1 MRTEVR
7 HKGVEL
13 IFSATPSLET
23 LRILLGVACQE
34 DVFQVEDPMLITIA
48 DVSRAHFYADVV
60 RDVYVRLPS
69 EDTKTKQP
77 GVCGTL
83 RKTMYGSLDAAQ
95 RWGEHYAQVVEK
107 GGCTRGV
114 ASPCHFFHK
123 DLETYILVHGDDFF
137 IVGRQEGREH
147 VLRLLRSAYELS
159 KVVTLGPLPSQS
171 RTATILG
178 RTLTLRQWGIE
189 YEPDQQH
196 VSRALKALGLTG
208 AKGVGTPGTDDVGG
222 PKASEISEMRK
233 TAKWHNPPE
242 EVSEEDDLLI
252 GEELKLF
259 QSVAARFNF
268 LAMDRPDLLYSVKEL
283 MRKMASPRAQDLIA
297 LKRVARYTIK
307 YPRMA
312 CRYPWTPLDS
322 NIEVFGDANFAGTHC
337 TRKSTVGGI
346 AMWSGQFVKA
356 WSKTM
361 AVLALSSGE
370 SELAAGV
377 RAATEGMGLQSILN
391 DLCLCGHVAIKSDAT
406 AAIGMVH
413 RLGLGKVRHLAV
425 GDLWVQHHV
434 HSGKIRVAKMSGL
447 ENPSD
452 AQTKFLGPEPLLRYT
467 KTSNWVPVVDDDKSR

>member
-1 MRTEVR
+1 
-7 HKGVEL
+7 
-13 IFSATPSLET
+13 
-23 LRILLGVACQE
+23 
-34 DVFQVEDPMLITIA
+34 MLITIA
-48 DVSRAHFYADVV
+48 DVSRAHFYADAV

-69 EDTKTKQP
+69 EDPKTKQP
-77 GVCGTL
+77 GVCGKL
-83 RKTMYGSLDAAQ
+83 LKTMYGSLDAAQ
-95 RWGEHYAQVVEK
+95 RWGEHYAQVLEK

-159 KVVTLGPLPSQS
+159 KVVTLGPGPSQS

-178 RTLTLRQWGIE
+178 RTLTLRRWGIE

-259 QSVAARFNF
+259 QSVSGQI
-268 LAMDRPDLLYSVKEL
+268 LLYSVKEL

-312 CRYPWTPLDS
+312 CRYPWTPPS
-322 NIEVFGDANFAGTHC
+322 FFC
-337 TRKSTVGGI
+337 R
-346 AMWSGQFVKA
+346 
-356 WSKTM
+356 
-361 AVLALSSGE
+361 AVIVASMNDFLASSGTVA
-370 SELAAGV
+370 LAKSSADMSNCSWSSRRRRISFVHPPGPGAHPEGSV
-377 RAATEGMGLQSILN
+377 WRHFTNSCLSNWSVDSGTKSQTACGMGLACLHRSLPLQLFQRGRILG
-391 DLCLCGHVAIKSDAT
+391 CQWSSC
-406 AAIGMVH
+406 
-413 RLGLGKVRHLAV
+413 
-425 GDLWVQHHV
+425 
-434 HSGKIRVAKMSGL
+434 
-447 ENPSD
+447 
-452 AQTKFLGPEPLLRYT
+452 KFMPR
-467 KTSNWVPVVDDDKSR
+467 S